1 MVESIFKAV
10 LSMSLVGT
18 VLTAIIMIAKP
29 VTQKI
34 FGFKWQY
41 YIWYAV
47 LVVMLLPFSVNIVT
61 PNESTMIG
69 AYKHE
74 GSRFSED
81 FSIVSEVDNSHETQP
96 EQETPIKYDTLF
108 KAIAYIW
115 LLYGSS
121 VFVFKIFQYFLY
133 LHIVRKKSVCFRKSG
148 RIQIWYTSLVSAPL
162 TLGLISKKIL
172 VPQGIEDEKAID
184 FILLH
189 EGTHIKHGDI
199 FFKWLCMILKCVHW
213 FNPVVYFLA
222 KETEQLCEI
231 VCDIDVAKNMDESE
245 RKAYMN
251 TILSLVSSSLR
262 NVSELTTNMA
272 NAKSC
277 IAKRFAA
284 IVSLENREMKQ
295 KRICAAV
302 TVVTVLLLFGLSAI
316 AGGKLWEDSPFCITL
331 ALKGETQK
339 NHTDNDIFQN
349 SETQPLKD
357 DEDTASPVIE
367 ENSSQSV
374 PRTEANNVLTENIH
388 VNNRN
393 PELQTRI
400 ENKPP
405 YPFGTNTGYP
415 ASVYAQPDEGEN
427 MGEKADYDE
436 NHSEA
441 RKETS
446 EADSS
451 ESFSKE
457 EESEK
462 PLDEKYPYGGQI
474 RFEGLTYEKIT
485 EEIDITGGGVLCSD
499 NAGLGNGYI
508 PGKLSYKNDGVATHD
523 NIKSDEKGHIT
534 FYMESDY
541 DQHVNITF
549 NKDGEQI
556 AGYGIIPDNETTY
569 VFGGF
574 NPGEEYDIEISTSTG
589 GTWMIE
595 SDYLLY

>member
-1 MVESIFKAV
+1 M
-10 LSMSLVGT
+10 
-18 VLTAIIMIAKP
+18 
-29 VTQKI
+29 
-34 FGFKWQY
+34 
-41 YIWYAV
+41 
-47 LVVMLLPFSVNIVT
+47 
-61 PNESTMIG
+61 
-69 AYKHE
+69 
-74 GSRFSED
+74 
-81 FSIVSEVDNSHETQP
+81 
-96 EQETPIKYDTLF
+96 
-108 KAIAYIW
+108 
-115 LLYGSS
+115 
-121 VFVFKIFQYFLY
+121 
-133 LHIVRKKSVCFRKSG
+133 HI
-148 RIQIWYTSLVSAPL
+148 Q
-162 TLGLISKKIL
+162 
-172 VPQGIEDEKAID
+172 
-184 FILLH
+184 
-189 EGTHIKHGDI
+189 
-199 FFKWLCMILKCVHW
+199 
-213 FNPVVYFLA
+213 
-222 KETEQLCEI
+222 
-231 VCDIDVAKNMDESE
+231 
-245 RKAYMN
+245 
-251 TILSLVSSSLR
+251 
-262 NVSELTTNMA
+262 
-272 NAKSC
+272 
-277 IAKRFAA
+277 
-284 IVSLENREMKQ
+284 
-295 KRICAAV
+295 
-302 TVVTVLLLFGLSAI
+302 
-316 AGGKLWEDSPFCITL
+316 
-331 ALKGETQK
+331 GETQK